1 MRAKWE
7 FDFIIVGA
15 GSAGCVLANELS
27 SDPCCRV
34 LLIEA
39 GPMDKGLFVKMP
51 AGVYRVFRDKSINW
65 NYFTEKENWLNQRCI
80 YTPRGCVVGGSSSIN
95 SMIYMR
101 GHRLDYDCWSDQ
113 FDLPEWNF
121 AQCLPYFIQGENYK
135 SAKNEWRGKNG
146 RLGVQQANYSDPLF
160 DAFLEA
166 GTQSGQGRSDDL
178 NGPNPEGLARLD
190 CTILNGMRCSSATA
204 HLKPALMRPNLTL
217 ITRAHAQRVLVDKRK
232 VNGIIYHQFGE
243 SVTAYASQEVLLCAG
258 AINSPA
264 LLMKSGIGP
273 SAHLKDCD
281 LAIKV
286 HLPGVGQNLQDHAKI
301 RLQFASKK
309 RLPFHNI
316 GNQFQKIKSGLEWF
330 LSRSGMAASNI
341 WETGGF
347 IRSRPGL
354 SHANLQ
360 YHFGPLGFSV
370 LNKRIKVEQAFSLN
384 VDQMRPLSR
393 GSVSLNRFNVNSA
406 PKITFN
412 YMQHEHDLYEMIDA
426 VKKAR
431 ELVQQPAFDEFRGA
445 EMSPG
450 AAYQS
455 DKDIA
460 NMLRKKIETAYH
472 PSCTCRMGYDDLAVT
487 DSQFKVH
494 DIEGVRVIDASSMP
508 RIVSANL
515 NAPIQMMAGRAAD
528 FILRKRPLFPIY
540 LQYENKSAKEHHNRV
555 GD

>member
-1 MRAKWE
+1 MSKKWE

-27 SDPCCRV
+27 SDPSCKV

-39 GPMDKGLFVKMP
+39 GPMDKNLFIQMP

-65 NYFTEKENWLNQRCI
+65 NYFTAKENWLNQRSI
-80 YTPRGCVVGGSSSIN
+80 YTPRGRVVGGSSSIN

-101 GHRLDYDCWSDQ
+101 GHRLDYDFWSDQ
-113 FDLPEWNF
+113 YELPDWKF
-121 AQCLPYFIQGENYK
+121 ARCLPYFIQGENYK
-135 SAKNEWRGKNG
+135 SAKNEWRGING
-146 RLGVQQANYSDPLF
+146 RLSVEQANYPDPLF

-166 GTQSGQGRSDDL
+166 GMQSGQGRSDDL
-178 NGPNPEGLARLD
+178 NAANPEGLARLD
-190 CTILNGMRCSSATA
+190 CTIMNGRRCSSATA

-217 ITRAHAQRVLVDKRK
+217 ITMAYTQRIIMNKNK
-232 VNGIIYHQFGE
+232 VSGVIYHQFGE
-243 SVTAYASQEVLLCAG
+243 TVSAYASQEVLLCAG

-264 LLMKSGIGP
+264 LLMKSGVGP
-273 SAHLKDCD
+273 SAHLNDCD
-281 LAIKV
+281 LAIKL
-286 HLPGVGQNLQDHAKI
+286 HLPGVGQNLQDHSKI

-316 GNQFQKIKSGLEWF
+316 GNQFQRIKSGLAWF
-330 LSRSGMAASNI
+330 LSGSGMAASNI

-360 YHFGPLGFSV
+360 YHFGPLGFTI
-370 LNKRIKVEQAFSLN
+370 LDEKIKVEQAFSLN
-384 VDQMRPLSR
+384 VDQMRPRSR
-393 GSVSLNRFNVNSA
+393 GSVSLNRSDVHAA
-406 PKITFN
+406 PIIAFN
-412 YMQHEHDLYEMIDA
+412 YLQHENDLQEMIDA

-450 AAYQS
+450 SAYQS
-455 DKDIA
+455 DHDIA
-460 NMLRKKIETAYH
+460 NMLRRKIETAYH
-472 PSCTCRMGYDDLAVT
+472 PSCTCRMGYDDLAVI

-494 DIEGVRVIDASSMP
+494 GIEGIRVIDASSMP
-508 RIVSANL
+508 CIVSANL
-515 NAPIQMMAGRAAD
+515 NAPTQMMAARAAD
-528 FILRKRPLFPIY
+528 FILLKKPLLPID
-540 LQYENKSAKEHHNRV
+540 LQYENKSANEHQSGY